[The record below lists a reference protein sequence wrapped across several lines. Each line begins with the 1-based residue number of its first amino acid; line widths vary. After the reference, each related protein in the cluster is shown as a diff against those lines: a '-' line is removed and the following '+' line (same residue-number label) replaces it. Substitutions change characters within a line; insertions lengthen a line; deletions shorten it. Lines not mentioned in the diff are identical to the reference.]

1 MNMSTAEEFVQ
12 NDEDHNNYQ
21 SGSSAEEN
29 DSASE
34 EIVQLVDVSS
44 YRNIQQSTVR
54 RGRGHLPKD
63 SVKILKSWLYE
74 HRFNAYPSEVEKL
87 TLSQATNLTILQVS
101 NWFINARRRYLPEMM
116 RREGYD
122 SNLFTNPRRGKKQRS
137 QPAHNSH
144 RERKYIRLD
153 HTYNDEQYDSDEEE
167 EEELDSYESSS
178 PKEERFNP
186 WRTDIHYGL
195 IIDNDNSNNKSS
207 EETEEIATPSITNIR
222 TEKSV
227 TSNVIVVK
235 SNTGKNVI
243 LKVVPAPANEVRSKP
258 RTVVKRNSMVNE
270 SQAAVASIT
279 SGIHPVFEEVIVDGD
294 PRLCKEVKIEIS
306 DDEDMRLCRE
316 IKIEEHGEIDS
327 QRLCNEVKIEES
339 EDAENINDDTFL
351 SENLFEHTL
360 VSKTFQEDEGF
371 VNEITI
377 DDDSNIEASA
387 EDPIRQEVLETES

>member
-1 MNMSTAEEFVQ
+1 MSTAEELIQ
-12 NDEDHNNYQ
+12 DETDHNNYQ

-34 EIVQLVDVSS
+34 EIVQYVDMS
-44 YRNIQQSTVR
+44 YMNLQQSSVR

-137 QPAHNSH
+137 RQSQPSQ

-153 HTYNDEQYDSDEEE
+153 HTYNDGQTYDSEEE
-167 EEELDSYESSS
+167 EENENSCESSS
-178 PKEERFNP
+178 PKEEKFNP

-195 IIDNDNSNNKSS
+195 IVDTPGNNTRPDNPLALEDSPQVSVNNTIKP
-207 EETEEIATPSITNIR
+207 ENLCQ
-222 TEKSV
+222 
-227 TSNVIVVK
+227 NVIVVK
-235 SNTGKNVI
+235 NGAGKNVF
-243 LKVVPAPANEVRSKP
+243 LKVVPASINNMNNIEGITKPTYIVRANSVINES
-258 RTVVKRNSMVNE
+258 VVDNSMADI
-270 SQAAVASIT
+270 Q
-279 SGIHPVFEEVIVDGD
+279 PVFEETVS
-294 PRLCKEVKIEIS
+294 EVGESRIAK
-306 DDEDMRLCRE
+306 E
-316 IKIEEHGEIDS
+316 IKIESVEAD
-327 QRLCNEVKIEES
+327 N
-339 EDAENINDDTFL
+339 NDIHDGTFL
-351 SENLFEHTL
+351 SENLFEHAL
-360 VSKTFQEDEGF
+360 VAKNFQEDEGF

-377 DDDSNIEASA
+377 DDCNNVDSSSV
-387 EDPIRQEVLETES
+387 DPVRQEESEADSTKL

>member
-1 MNMSTAEEFVQ
+1 MSTAEELIQ
-12 NDEDHNNYQ
+12 DDGDHNNYQ

-34 EIVQLVDVSS
+34 EIVQYVDMS
-44 YRNIQQSTVR
+44 YMNLQQSSVR

-137 QPAHNSH
+137 RQSQPSQ

-153 HTYNDEQYDSDEEE
+153 HTYNDGQVYDSEEE
-167 EEELDSYESSS
+167 EENSYESSS
-178 PKEERFNP
+178 PKEEKFNP

-195 IIDNDNSNNKSS
+195 IVDTPNNNKSS
-207 EETEEIATPSITNIR
+207 DNSLDESATPSAPVKAEYNLP
-222 TEKSV
+222 
-227 TSNVIVVK
+227 SNVIVIK
-235 SNTGKNVI
+235 NGAGKNVL
-243 LKVVPAPANEVRSKP
+243 LKVVPSSGSTEEKGKTTYILRTNTGADGQSVAHTIIKSDDIYEEAVANES
-258 RTVVKRNSMVNE
+258 N
-270 SQAAVASIT
+270 
-279 SGIHPVFEEVIVDGD
+279 
-294 PRLCKEVKIEIS
+294 RLSKEVKIECS
-306 DDEDMRLCRE
+306 ENHED
-316 IKIEEHGEIDS
+316 
-327 QRLCNEVKIEES
+327 
-339 EDAENINDDTFL
+339 INDDTFL
-351 SENLFEHTL
+351 SENLFEQAL
-360 VSKTFQEDEGF
+360 VGRGLQEVEGF

-377 DDDSNIEASA
+377 DDCNNVDSSS
-387 EDPIRQEVLETES
+387 EDPIRQEALEVELKKV